1 MSLNKYQLTSMRLLF
16 WIILLHILPL
26 SLLSKVDDFAIYQAD
41 YDVDKRVYFRYF
53 TREHMIRYVTTDRN
67 QENNIVSIFKKLK
80 RELIDCNTSDFGK
93 VGYCLSFDSVFVE
106 NLTIVQGQKVIFE
119 NNIYPVEHEIIG
131 CNKENKQFF
140 EHETIEFLLNSDCFA
155 DIQEKHLR
163 FNKKGQ
169 LKYLEINC
177 QTLPVNSYRI
187 YVYHQEYFTKSCFDY
202 QSFIRQ
208 KIIKI
213 EYKRTEE
220 YANF

>member
-119 NNIYPVEHEIIG
+119 NNI
-131 CNKENKQFF
+131 
-140 EHETIEFLLNSDCFA
+140 
-155 DIQEKHLR
+155 
-163 FNKKGQ
+163 
-169 LKYLEINC
+169 
-177 QTLPVNSYRI
+177 
-187 YVYHQEYFTKSCFDY
+187 
-202 QSFIRQ
+202 
-208 KIIKI
+208 
-213 EYKRTEE
+213 
-220 YANF
+220 